1 MKAKGGRASGAG
13 GRTRTGGGM
22 VRLTAWERAEWGEEV
37 GKGWCSSG
45 ETPLQMPAYCLRS
58 WSLTPGGVLERW
70 PDSC

>member
-13 GRTRTGGGM
+13 GRTRPGGGN
-22 VRLTAWERAEWGEEV
+22 GETDGSGESGV
-37 GKGWCSSG
+37 GRGGGKGWGSSG